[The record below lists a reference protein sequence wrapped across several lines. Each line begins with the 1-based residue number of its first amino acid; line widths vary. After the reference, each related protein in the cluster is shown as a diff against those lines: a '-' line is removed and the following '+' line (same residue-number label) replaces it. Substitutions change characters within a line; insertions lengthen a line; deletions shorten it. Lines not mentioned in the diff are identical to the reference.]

1 MDGGASGGGMSLPQP
16 WRDQAEM
23 LAALRALGVQEYVSD
38 ESGLARVVFFPA
50 APPAV
55 PADERPLPRP
65 ERTLDEKLF
74 DPLGIGKKDGK
85 G

>member
-1 MDGGASGGGMSLPQP
+1 MDGGASGGGMS
-16 WRDQAEM
+16 WTRDERNEL
-23 LAALRALGVQEYVSD
+23 LADLRVAGVQEYVED
-38 ESGLARVVFFPA
+38 TQVVRIVFFPA

-74 DPLGIGKKDGK
+74 DPLGMAKKDGK